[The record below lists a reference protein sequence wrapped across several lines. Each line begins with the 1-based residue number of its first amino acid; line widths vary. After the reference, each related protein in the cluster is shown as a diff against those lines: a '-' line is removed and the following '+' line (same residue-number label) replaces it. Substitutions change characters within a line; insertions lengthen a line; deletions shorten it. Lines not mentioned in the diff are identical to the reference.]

1 MPSEHIKVEDL
12 PFCTPAAL
20 EAFGKANPEMIV
32 TKSEGSFVPGCA
44 NVRRIEI
51 DSCTVPAQTL
61 LELAG
66 IWENCEI
73 DERVQYDGRRA
84 VLTFFI
90 DADAGKVLMFGIESL
105 PLMRAKSD
113 PR

>member
-1 MPSEHIKVEDL
+1 MLSEHMNVDDL
-12 PFCTPAAL
+12 PFCKPAAL
-20 EAFGKANPEMIV
+20 AALVKSHPEMIV
-32 TKSEGSFVPGCA
+32 TNSEGSFVPGCA

-61 LELAG
+61 LEVTG
-66 IWENCEI
+66 IWETLPIN
-73 DERVQYDGRRA
+73 ERAQYDGRRA

-90 DADAGKVLMFGIESL
+90 DEDAGKVLVFAIEIL
-105 PLMRAKSD
+105 PLMRAKGD